1 MFICGCKMHC
11 CSCFTKGKKMTC
23 TSSKNSS
30 LFLHEV
36 SIPPIRLHPILKGL
50 FCLLLGND
58 LLDPFREDSRA
69 AFMASRKI
77 IKTASE
83 ELFILLPCVLRS
95 IETSDMKRG
104 SYGYYRF
111 GKLFRVLWEILF
123 SLQCLFACH

>member
-1 MFICGCKMHC
+1 MAVKCIVVAVLL
-11 CSCFTKGKKMTC
+11 KKKKLC
-23 TSSKNSS
+23 LAPLQKNFS

-83 ELFILLPCVLRS
+83 ELFILSPYVLRS

-104 SYGYYRF
+104 SYGYYRLR
-111 GKLFRVLWEILF
+111 KLFRVLGEILF